1 MKHRNR
7 IYHLLVNEQQYILE
21 LLKVMD
27 VKNPK
32 EKIKNIL
39 DEQLFE
45 ILECSENTIL
55 KIKKKDTGEIFEKG
69 CKFYHKKYD
78 SWIENMY
85 FDESLFGVYSGET
98 FYKNYVRGNGGLYHL
113 DQISLTDKKDETST
127 IQKEIV
133 LNGITYVV
141 KE

>member
-1 MKHRNR
+1 MKFRKR
-7 IYHLLVNEQQYILE
+7 IYNLLINEQSQILE

-39 DEQLFE
+39 DEQFFE
-45 ILECSENTIL
+45 IVECSENEIL
-55 KIKKKDTGEIFEKG
+55 KVKKKSTGEIFEKG
-69 CKFYHKKYD
+69 CKFYYKEFD
-78 SWIENMY
+78 SWVENLY
-85 FDESLFGVYSGET
+85 FDESLLGVHYGET
-98 FYKNYVRGNGGLYHL
+98 FYKNYVRGDGGLYHL
-113 DQISLTDKKDETST
+113 DQISLTDNKDDTST

-133 LNGITYVV
+133 FNGVTYVV

>member
-1 MKHRNR
+1 MKFRNR
-7 IYHLLVNEQQYILE
+7 IYNLLINEQQSILE

-32 EKIKNIL
+32 EKIKSIL
-39 DEQLFE
+39 DEQFFE
-45 ILECSENTIL
+45 IVECAKNEII
-55 KIKKKDTGEIFEKG
+55 KIKKKTTGEIFEKG
-69 CKFYHKKYD
+69 CRFYHKKYD
-78 SWIENMY
+78 CWIENLY
-85 FDESLFGVYSGET
+85 FDESLFGVYYSET

-113 DQISLTDKKDETST
+113 DQISLTDEKIDDCT

-133 LNGITYVV
+133 LNGITYVF